1 MITRDAFGFGA
12 GGRRAALAEL
22 LKHSEHPLVES
33 SAVTDQ
39 EVLNGLFTLWC
50 AWNHELTDL
59 VALNR
64 LNQRSLSNE

>member
-12 GGRRAALAEL
+12 GGRQAAIFEL
-22 LKHSEHPLVES
+22 LNRSEHPLVES

-39 EVLNGLFTLWC
+39 EVLNGLFALWC
-50 AWNHELTDL
+50 AWNQEFTEL
-59 VALNR
+59 VV